1 MQRVILAVRTGR
13 SSGAKSVLAKDD
25 RIRVGRVDRADLVV
39 LDNKMSGVH
48 FEIAWDGERCLL
60 RDLESASGTELGG
73 QRVTEGDVP
82 HGGWIRAGGT
92 DFTLHYEGIT
102 PPPLDFDTYLD
113 DAEDDEVEPI
123 RAEWL
128 RLNREP
134 RRLAAAALTERREKA
149 LRELTTAAPRFA
161 VLDAARSDR
170 IQVLLTEAVE
180 QSRSLY
186 EGIEGD
192 SLAHV
197 APYLVELTPG
207 SRLFAQLVREGWEQR
222 WGIFIDAPCSF
233 KEMRRHLR
241 RLLLVS
247 DADSRSNF
255 YFRFY
260 DPVILAA
267 FVPVATVKQRH
278 ELFGDVRAYLA
289 ENETGDV
296 IRFDAAPLEAR
307 EQG

>member
-39 LDNKMSGVH
+39 LDSKMSGVH
-48 FEIAWDGERCLL
+48 FEITWDGERCHL
-60 RDLESASGTELGG
+60 RDLASAGGTQLGG

-92 DFTLHYEGIT
+92 DFTLHHEGVT

-113 DAEDDEVEPI
+113 DAEDDEVDPI
-123 RAEWL
+123 QAEWL

-134 RRLAAAALTERREKA
+134 RRLAAAALAERREKA
-149 LRELTTAAPRFA
+149 LRELTAAAPRFA

-170 IQVLLTEAVE
+170 IQVLLAEAVE

-241 RLLLVS
+241 RILLVS

-289 ENETGDV
+289 EDETGDV
-296 IRFDAAPLEAR
+296 VRFDAPPTEAR
-307 EQG
+307 DHA